1 MSRLFQL
8 TQTASS
14 QRHLPLEL
22 EESCIAGDHVSFR
35 RGQQRFVPR
44 QSVLEATLNLV
55 DLNQLGRASQQRSGA
70 RAIERLGERYGSIQM
85 PNGR

>member
-8 TQTASS
+8 SQTASS

-22 EESCIAGDHVSFR
+22 EESGIAGGNVSLR

-44 QSVLEATLNLV
+44 QSVLEAILNFV
-55 DLNQLGRASQQRSGA
+55 DLNQLGCASEHGSGSRS
-70 RAIERLGERYGSIQM
+70 IEGSRELYCSI
-85 PNGR
+85 